1 MPSLF
6 SQELRWLIPHLKP
19 HLRLHVQSF
28 LALTLAT
35 LLSLG
40 TPLAIRWLIDQVLP
54 AHDLVLLALAIIVIF
69 ASCQARAVLVAVGA
83 YLTFLATQAAALGLR
98 MSLLQHLDSL
108 SSEYFDRT
116 PVGELQYPLEAPIDE
131 ISYFGADLV
140 PSILRAAIATGVTLS
155 AMMLLNRRL
164 TLVVIPVIPLFLV
177 LRQRFRKKIGQE
189 ADLVQAAGSQFSSF
203 LAEHLA
209 ALTEIQL
216 LGQTGQQEQ
225 EAAGLLSKSVRAQ
238 EALAKTGVWFSVLS
252 NLAIVT
258 GIAATLACG
267 SVMVFRRALTI
278 GTLVAFHSLLLE
290 LFDPLTTAM
299 EMYAR
304 AQRAFSSIRRIQ
316 AVLEIRPAVRDRPCA
331 KALASHVSLQL
342 DFRNVSFAYRRH
354 GNVVRIPS
362 LDIRDGQRVA
372 VVGPNGAGKSTLG
385 KLLARLYDVESG
397 EIRVARVDLRDVRLH
412 NLRAAIC
419 YLPAQPVLFH
429 RSLADNLRIGRSE
442 ATASEMEQVLRMVRL
457 TKHLDGY
464 PTSLDEV
471 IEPNGRNLSSGERQR
486 LAIARSILQRPR
498 ILILDETTCSLDPA
512 SEETILRTIEQALP
526 DSTLIAITHRLQ
538 SISWMGRILVM
549 WRGEIVGDGNHETLL
564 RTNPHYQELV
574 RSPVSAD

>member
-54 AHDLVLLALAIIVIF
+54 AHDLALLAIAIIVIF
-69 ASCQARAVLVAVGA
+69 TSYQARAVLVAVGG

-98 MSLLQHLDSL
+98 VSLLQHLDSL
-108 SSEYFDRT
+108 SAETFDRT
-116 PVGELQYPLEAPIDE
+116 PVGELLYPFEAPIEE
-131 ISYFGADLV
+131 ISYFGSDLV

-155 AMMLLNRRL
+155 AMTLLNRPL
-164 TLVVIPVIPLFLV
+164 TLVVIPVIPLFLI
-177 LRQRFRKKIGQE
+177 LRERYRKKIGRE

-225 EAAGLLSKSVRAQ
+225 QAAGLLSKSVRAQ

-267 SVMVFRRALTI
+267 SVMVFRRTLTI
-278 GTLVAFHSLLLE
+278 GTLVAFYSLLLE

-316 AVLEIRPAVRDRPCA
+316 AVLEIRPAVRDRPCT
-331 KALASHVSLQL
+331 KSLPSHVPLHL
-342 DFRNVSFAYRRH
+342 NLRNVSFCYRPH
-354 GNVVRIPS
+354 GNVLQIPC
-362 LDIRDGQRVA
+362 LDIREGQRVA

-397 EIRVARVDLRDVRLH
+397 EIQVADLDLRDVRLRS
-412 NLRAAIC
+412 LRAAIF

-429 RSLADNLRIGRSE
+429 KSVADNLRTGGCES
-442 ATASEMEQVLRMVRL
+442 TARDIERVLRMVRL
-457 TKHLDGY
+457 TKHLDRY
-464 PTSLDEV
+464 PMSLDEV

-486 LAIARSILQRPR
+486 LAIARSILRRPR
-498 ILILDETTCSLDPA
+498 ILILDETTSSLDPG
-512 SEETILRTIEQALP
+512 SEETILRTIDRVLP
-526 DSTLIAITHRLQ
+526 DATVIVITHRLQ
-538 SISWMGRILVM
+538 SIAWMGRILVM
-549 WRGEIVGDGNHETLL
+549 RRGEIVGDGNHETLL